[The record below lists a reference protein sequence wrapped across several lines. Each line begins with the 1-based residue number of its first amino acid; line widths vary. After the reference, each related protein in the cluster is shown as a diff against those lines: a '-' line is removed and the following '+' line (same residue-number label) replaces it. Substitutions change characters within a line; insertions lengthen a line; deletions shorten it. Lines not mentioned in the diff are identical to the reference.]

1 MKYYGRLILDKSL
14 LTNETISHVSK
25 GVIIKKHKWYCIQ
38 CHTNQPS
45 HYYKYYSEVL
55 NEHIVYCRNCINLGR
70 MDNIQSVFITAS
82 QNYVSSG
89 TFQLQ
94 FDLSEQQNYAS
105 NEILAAI
112 KAFRS
117 KILYA
122 VTGAGKTEMIFEAI
136 QYARSQGYNVAIVS
150 PRVDVVIEVS
160 MRIAKAFQQEAID
173 VLYQGH
179 GQKYNG
185 HFIVATIHQLYR
197 FKRHFNLII
206 VDEVDAFPLDID
218 PSLFEAVKHA
228 SNKHCSHIYMT
239 ATPSKKLRQRLDDID
254 VIVLPAR
261 FHRHSLPIP
270 LFKYFNLKPHKIQR
284 KLLNILRKQIT
295 NQRLTLVF
303 FNNIQLMKE
312 AYNQYKT
319 RFTTITYVH
328 SDDVYRFEKVKDLRN
343 GKYQIVFTTTILE
356 RGFTMAN
363 LDVIVC
369 NSHDFSTNALIQIA
383 GRVGRKREDPSGLV
397 LFLHEGIT
405 FKMLQARKNIKRM
418 NQLAREKGWIDD

>member
-1 MKYYGRLILDKSL
+1 M
-14 LTNETISHVSK
+14 
-25 GVIIKKHKWYCIQ
+25 Q

-55 NEHIVYCRNCINLGR
+55 NKYIVYCRNCINLGR
-70 MDNIQSVFITAS
+70 MDNVHSVFITAS
-82 QNYVSSG
+82 RNCVSPG

-94 FDLSEQQNYAS
+94 FDLSEQQSYAS
-105 NEILAAI
+105 NEILAAT

-117 KILYA
+117 KLLYA

-136 QYARSQGYNVAIVS
+136 QYARSQGYNVAVVS

-160 MRIAKAFQQEAID
+160 MRITEAFQQEDID

-228 SNKHCSHIYMT
+228 SNKYCSHIYMT
-239 ATPSKKLRQRLDDID
+239 ATPSKNLLQRLNYID

-270 LFKYFNLKPHKIQR
+270 HFKYFNLKPHQIQR

-295 NQRLTLVF
+295 NQRYTLVF

-312 AYNQYKT
+312 TYNQYKT
-319 RFTTITYVH
+319 RFKSITYVH
-328 SDDVYRFEKVKDLRN
+328 SDDVYRLEKVKDLRN

-369 NSHDFSTNALIQIA
+369 NSHNFSTNALIQIA

>member
-1 MKYYGRLILDKSL
+1 
-14 LTNETISHVSK
+14 
-25 GVIIKKHKWYCIQ
+25 
-38 CHTNQPS
+38 
-45 HYYKYYSEVL
+45 
-55 NEHIVYCRNCINLGR
+55 

-82 QNYVSSG
+82 QNYASSG

-239 ATPSKKLRQRLDDID
+239 ATPSKKLRQRLNDID

-270 LFKYFNLKPHKIQR
+270 LFKYFNLKPRKIQR

-369 NSHDFSTNALIQIA
+369 NSHNFSTNALIQIA

>member
-1 MKYYGRLILDKSL
+1 MIDKSL
-14 LTNETISHVSK
+14 LTNEIISHVSK
-25 GVIIKKHKWYCIQ
+25 GIIIKNNKWYCIQ

-45 HYYKYYSEVL
+45 HYYKYYSEIL
-55 NEHIVYCRNCINLGR
+55 NKYIIYCRNCINLGR

-82 QNYVSSG
+82 HNQVSSG
-89 TFQLQ
+89 TYQLQ
-94 FDLSEQQNYAS
+94 FNLSEQQSYAS
-105 NEILAAI
+105 NEILAAT

-117 KILYA
+117 KLLYA

-160 MRIAKAFQQEAID
+160 MRIAEAFQQENID

-179 GQKYNG
+179 AQKYNG

-197 FKRHFNLII
+197 FKKHFNLII

-218 PSLFEAVKHA
+218 SSLFEAVKHA

-239 ATPSKKLRQRLDDID
+239 ATPSKKLLQRFNYSD
-254 VIVLPAR
+254 VVVLPAR

-270 LFKYFNLKPHKIQR
+270 HFKYFNLKPHKIQR
-284 KLLNILRKQIT
+284 KLLKILRKQIT
-295 NQRLTLVF
+295 NQRYTLVF
-303 FNNIQLMKE
+303 FNNIKLMKE
-312 AYNQYKT
+312 AYNQYKNLFK
-319 RFTTITYVH
+319 RITYVH
-328 SDDVYRFEKVKDLRN
+328 SDDVYRCEKVKSLRD

-369 NSHDFSTNALIQIA
+369 NSHNFSTNALIQIA
-383 GRVGRKREDPSGLV
+383 GRVGRKRENPSGLV